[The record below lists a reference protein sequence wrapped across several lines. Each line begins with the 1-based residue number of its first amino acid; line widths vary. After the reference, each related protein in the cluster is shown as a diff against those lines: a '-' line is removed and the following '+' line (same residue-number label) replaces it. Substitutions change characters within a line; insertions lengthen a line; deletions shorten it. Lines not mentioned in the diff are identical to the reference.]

1 MFKNSVHKD
10 YSLIAIGN
18 RRWAW
23 LETPL
28 LTALVLGLYVAG
40 LSCLAKVES
49 QPGPVRYWPCLLMAT
64 PIVLAWFVNNP
75 DAFRQ
80 NALLASAILGL
91 WVLFPFGK

>member
-28 LTALVLGLYVAG
+28 LTALVLGL
-40 LSCLAKVES
+40 C
-49 QPGPVRYWPCLLMAT
+49 YWLHPAD
-64 PIVLAWFVNNP
+64 P
-75 DAFRQ
+75 
-80 NALLASAILGL
+80 
-91 WVLFPFGK
+91 LFLQGFP

>member
-28 LTALVLGLYVAG
+28 LTALVLGL
-40 LSCLAKVES
+40 C
-49 QPGPVRYWPCLLMAT
+49 YWPQY
-64 PIVLAWFVNNP
+64 P
-75 DAFRQ
+75 DR
-80 NALLASAILGL
+80 
-91 WVLFPFGK
+91 

>member
-28 LTALVLGLYVAG
+28 LTALWVARR
-40 LSCLAKVES
+40 SM
-49 QPGPVRYWPCLLMAT
+49 RM
-64 PIVLAWFVNNP
+64 
-75 DAFRQ
+75 R
-80 NALLASAILGL
+80 
-91 WVLFPFGK
+91 